1 MALQFFRM
9 HRQALAQSAAS
20 QQIQTNQKVVPKPPD
35 NRTTIGGQAFPDDL
49 RSESGLGLGD
59 GLHDH
64 TSKWKQDDAPGQV
77 GNKKSPMQ
85 YCFEAEPIEV
95 HGAVVA
101 SYGSENAALGC
112 PVEYINLKGTSR
124 ENPAVCKYTGNK
136 RV

>member
-20 QQIQTNQKVVPKPPD
+20 QQIVRSFAQSAETGVLQQTNQKVVPKPPD

-64 TSKWKQDDAPGQV
+64 TSKWKQVRFASAFCTEQQAVFAPQTAPSV
-77 GNKKSPMQ
+77 QS
-85 YCFEAEPIEV
+85 
-95 HGAVVA
+95 H
-101 SYGSENAALGC
+101 S
-112 PVEYINLKGTSR
+112 
-124 ENPAVCKYTGNK
+124 
-136 RV
+136 